1 MLCDVKLAGAGALA
15 VSCVD
20 CGPMLRTKRGESLVA
35 PKPWLVSLNQGTLL
49 DSIGLYRC

>member
-20 CGPMLRTKRGESLVA
+20 CGPMLRTKQGDSEALAGEPESGNA
-35 PKPWLVSLNQGTLL
+35 PG
-49 DSIGLYRC
+49 